1 VEEAESPEAGNAD
14 SWSAKA
20 IHDVPPIPFAD
31 ANWGQSLLERGHPD
45 AVKKGPH
52 FADAL
57 EGWGEALMAKNQSHL
72 ALEKFKQAEKYAPHW
87 GRLHLKWGEALT
99 YAGKPAE
106 AKGQF
111 ARAATLDLTSSEK
124 SELAQQQHLGKTT

>member
-57 EGWGEALMAKNQSHL
+57 EGWGEALMAKRQSHL
-72 ALEKFKQAEKYAPHW
+72 AL
-87 GRLHLKWGEALT
+87 
-99 YAGKPAE
+99 
-106 AKGQF
+106 AKF
-111 ARAATLDLTSSEK
+111 ARALSGGLSPSEK
-124 SELAQQQHLGKTT
+124 SEVATLRERLT